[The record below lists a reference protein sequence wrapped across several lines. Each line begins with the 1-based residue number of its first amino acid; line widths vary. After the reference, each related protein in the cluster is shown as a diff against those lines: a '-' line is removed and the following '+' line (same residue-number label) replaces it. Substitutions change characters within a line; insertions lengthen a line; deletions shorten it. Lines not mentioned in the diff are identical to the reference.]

1 MTIDPDLS
9 IPLYQQIRDYLV
21 QKINDSVYPSGSRLP
36 SERDLASYF
45 GVSRVTVR
53 QALNSLI
60 QEGLI
65 YSQTGKGHY
74 VHKTKIDQELGVLTS
89 FTEEMHQRGVVPSSK
104 VIRAEIQLAMLD
116 IIDSLQIQQGTEI
129 VYIQRIRLA
138 DDEPI
143 ALETAYL
150 PHAVCP
156 GIIERFD
163 FSEESLYKVLRE
175 EYACPLIWAKQRMQ
189 ARLPTSAEVELLGI
203 NRQTPV
209 LSITRITYSHQDKPV
224 ELVRSIYR
232 GDQYELGIILR

>member
-9 IPLYQQIRDYLV
+9 VPLYLQIREYLV
-21 QKINDSVYPSGSRLP
+21 QKINESVYPSGSRLP
-36 SERDLASYF
+36 SERDLAAYF

-65 YSQTGKGHY
+65 YAQTGKGHY
-74 VHKTKIDQELGVLTS
+74 VRKTKIDQELGVLTS
-89 FTEEMHQRGVVPSSK
+89 FTEEMHQRGVAPSSK
-104 VIRAEIQLAMLD
+104 VVRAEIQLAMLD
-116 IIDSLQIQQGTEI
+116 IIDSLQIKQGTEI
-129 VYIQRIRLA
+129 VFLQRIRLA

-150 PHAVCP
+150 PHSICP

-163 FSEESLYKVLRE
+163 FSQDSLYKVLRE
-175 EYACPLIWAKQRMQ
+175 EYGCPLIWAKQRMQ
-189 ARLPTSAEVELLGI
+189 ARLPTPVEEALLGVT
-203 NRQTPV
+203 QKTPV
-209 LSITRITYSHQDKPV
+209 LSITRVTYSHQDKPV
-224 ELVRSIYR
+224 ELVRSVYR